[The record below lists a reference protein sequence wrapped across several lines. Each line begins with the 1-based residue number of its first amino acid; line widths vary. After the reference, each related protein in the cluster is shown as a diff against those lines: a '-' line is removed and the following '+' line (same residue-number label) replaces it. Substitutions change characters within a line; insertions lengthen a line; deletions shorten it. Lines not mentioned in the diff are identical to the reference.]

1 MKRIQFVTATLVAL
15 ILAVAAWTLPF
26 SKLIDGFIYDQIL
39 RLQPNKEFSER
50 IVVVGIDDTSLD
62 QNKMPLVLWHEQ
74 LATVIDGIAA
84 GGAKRLGVDLIPA
97 VSMEQIKPDLDRRL
111 MSSLQKAKRNGT
123 EIYLGFSFGQYGS
136 MPERKFAFAATN
148 LGFLNLFPDPDGV
161 VRRQLVSMEDSRGNP
176 AYSITYLLAKSAQNP
191 PPAEAG
197 TTFIDFRKPLPRTV
211 SFHEVLQLGLNGDTE
226 KLEEIF
232 KDSIVLIGTTTRR
245 MYDVHKIPKRAG
257 LSDDNHIP
265 GVQLLALMTDTIAQD
280 QRLQEVPKLASFLVL
295 CVLAIISVQV
305 FLNLAPLPATG
316 TIGGVLIVSFGSL
329 YLLFRSGYVIPAS
342 SVVYGV
348 LVPSI
353 TGLLLRIFHE
363 RQFRRTL
370 NRFVRSYVN
379 VDRLE
384 HLMHDPRERLRQER
398 DLKAG
403 IERREQVLNFQP
415 KVDIQTGEIVGME
428 ALVRW
433 IKPDG
438 EFVSPGVFIP
448 LAEETGLV
456 NQLTDLIMDRA
467 FSFAARL
474 HDTVEPGPGPVPKI
488 SINLSA
494 QDLERPDLG
503 DLLQQNMATYHIESK
518 YIDLEITESSVI
530 HDMTEAIE
538 KISSLRD
545 LGFTISIDDFGA
557 GYSSLG
563 YITQIPLDYLKVDK
577 SLIDHVTDDQRS
589 SAVVQAIVA
598 MARGLGVKVIAEG
611 VEEYEQLHHLQSI
624 GCDQVQGYI
633 FSKPLPDEQLLEL
646 IKSGKIFECNPEVA
660 GSED

>member
-1 MKRIQFVTATLVAL
+1 MKRIQFVTATLIAL

-39 RLQPNKEFSER
+39 KLQPTREFSER
-50 IVVVGIDDTSLD
+50 IVVVGIDDTSLN

-74 LATVIDGIAA
+74 LASVIDGISA
-84 GGAKRLGVDLIPA
+84 GGARRLGVDLIPS

-111 MSSLQKAKRNGT
+111 MSSLQSAKRNGT

-161 VRRQLVSMEDSRGNP
+161 VRRHLVSMKDSRGNP

-191 PPAEAG
+191 PTEEVG
-197 TTFIDFRKPLPRTV
+197 TTFIDFRKPLPQTV
-211 SFHEVLQLGLNGDTE
+211 PFYEVLQLAQQGDTE
-226 KLEEIF
+226 GLEAIF

-245 MYDVHKIPKRAG
+245 MYDVHKVPQREG
-257 LSDDNHIP
+257 LSDDSYIP

-280 QRLQEVPKLASFLVL
+280 QQLREAPTLVSLLVL
-295 CVLAIISVQV
+295 GVLAVISVQV
-305 FLNLAPLPATG
+305 FMHLAPLPASG
-316 TIGGVLIVSFGSL
+316 TIGGVLVVTFGGTM
-329 YLLFRSGYVIPAS
+329 LLFRGGYVIPAS
-342 SVVYGV
+342 AVVWGI
-348 LVPSI
+348 LIPSI
-353 TGLLLRIFHE
+353 TGLLSRIFHE
-363 RQFRRTL
+363 RQFRQTL

-403 IERREQVLNFQP
+403 IERREQVLNYQP
-415 KVDIQTGEIVGME
+415 KVDIETGTVVGME

-438 EFVSPGVFIP
+438 EFISPGVFIP

-456 NQLTDLIMDRA
+456 NQLTELIIDMA
-467 FSFAARL
+467 FGFAVKVHEVA
-474 HDTVEPGPGPVPKI
+474 EAGPGPVPKI

-494 QDLERPDLG
+494 RDLERPDLG
-503 DLLQQNMATYHIESK
+503 DLLQQHMATHNIKAE

-530 HDMTEAIE
+530 HDMQEAIE

-598 MARGLGVKVIAEG
+598 MAKGLGVKVIAEG
-611 VEEYEQLHHLQSI
+611 VEENEQLRHLQSLE
-624 GCDQVQGYI
+624 CDQVQGYI
-633 FSKPLPDEQLLEL
+633 FSKPLPGEQLLEL
-646 IKSGKIFECNPEVA
+646 LKSGKTFEVNPE
-660 GSED
+660 